1 MKQLYKKHLD
11 KIIRITVVVGVVAAI
26 AGGYYAYYVNQ
37 ILR

>member
-11 KIIRITVVVGVVAAI
+11 TIVRITIIVGLLLAV
-26 AGGYYAYYVNQ
+26 AGGAYAYYVNQ